1 MEMRQ
6 LLNEIALSSEEQ
18 KRIKEDVK
26 NLLDNSFL

>member
-6 LLNEIALSSEEQ
+6 LLNETALSSEEQ

-26 NLLDNSFL
+26 HLLDN